1 MGYLFQ
7 RKKNGKVLET
17 WWAKYYVNGRPVRE
31 STGTASKKM
40 AQRIL
45 DDRAGRVARGEA
57 LLPRADKVRWQEAA
71 QDLREHYTA
80 TGSRETEEAEARLK
94 HLDAFFEGYKLA
106 MIGPAEVTR
115 YVARRQAEATRMIAA
130 RDGETITRRLTSNA
144 TVNREL
150 GVLGRLL
157 KLAYENGKLARMPL
171 LRKLKESSPRQGF
184 FEPPVYEAVRKQLA
198 PDLQVACAIMYT
210 FGWRKSEVL
219 SLERRQLDL
228 AAGTLRLDLGT
239 TKNGDGRIVYLT
251 GDLKML
257 LAAQVERVKTL
268 ERQLERIVPFLF
280 PHLKGRHRGTRIR
293 DFRKAWATACRNAG
307 VPGMLRHDFRRTAV
321 RNLERRGVPRSVAT
335 KLTGHKTEAVY
346 RRYAIVSDADLREA
360 ALRLDGVDAPR
371 GHTLG
376 HTAST
381 AVDSRSLSR

>member
-40 AQRIL
+40 DQRIP

-115 YVARRQAEATRMIAA
+115 YVAKRQAQATRMIAA
-130 RDGETITRRLTSNA
+130 RDGETITRRLTSNG
-144 TVNREL
+144 TINREL

-157 KLAYENGKLARMPL
+157 KLAYENGKL
-171 LRKLKESSPRQGF
+171 
-184 FEPPVYEAVRKQLA
+184 V
-198 PDLQVACAIMYT
+198 
-210 FGWRKSEVL
+210 
-219 SLERRQLDL
+219 
-228 AAGTLRLDLGT
+228 
-239 TKNGDGRIVYLT
+239 
-251 GDLKML
+251 
-257 LAAQVERVKTL
+257 
-268 ERQLERIVPFLF
+268 
-280 PHLKGRHRGTRIR
+280 
-293 DFRKAWATACRNAG
+293 
-307 VPGMLRHDFRRTAV
+307 
-321 RNLERRGVPRSVAT
+321 
-335 KLTGHKTEAVY
+335 
-346 RRYAIVSDADLREA
+346 
-360 ALRLDGVDAPR
+360 
-371 GHTLG
+371 
-376 HTAST
+376 
-381 AVDSRSLSR
+381 